1 MSVRGFP
8 ETPEPAG
15 PGLAPPPASPGPSNG
30 HPPERAMSG
39 GPVPDPPGPR
49 GRPARGDDPFGP
61 PGPDLDPFGPP
72 GFDRPGYES
81 PGWDPPAR
89 TPDPDAQANIPAPS
103 PVPPD
108 PGVPPGAGVPGAPG
122 PRPGPVPP
130 DPGAPGPRPGP
141 APPAGARPRRRPSG
155 PRPSARPAARR
166 SRRGSPGIAP
176 VYDVDGP
183 RIRLGLA
190 WFAAAAAG
198 TAISPLTAAIVYGVA
213 AGLAARQVVRA
224 WGSVPWQADMAAGL
238 AALPVLAALAGTVPA
253 IGSLALVVVVAGVAA
268 CAPDGARIPGLQ
280 GRVAA
285 AGIVVV
291 ATLAGVAGAALV
303 LVRSQSVTA
312 ALVLVLLVS
321 LYEAGDYI
329 VGSGAS
335 NFVEGPL
342 AGATT
347 AVVAGFPLTL
357 ILVEPFDVAGLPL
370 LAFVAAC
377 CPLGQMVASAMLPR
391 PGAPASALRRV
402 DTLLVLAPLWAA
414 ASAAF

>member
-1 MSVRGFP
+1 
-8 ETPEPAG
+8 
-15 PGLAPPPASPGPSNG
+15 
-30 HPPERAMSG
+30 
-39 GPVPDPPGPR
+39 
-49 GRPARGDDPFGP
+49 
-61 PGPDLDPFGPP
+61 
-72 GFDRPGYES
+72 
-81 PGWDPPAR
+81 
-89 TPDPDAQANIPAPS
+89 
-103 PVPPD
+103 
-108 PGVPPGAGVPGAPG
+108 
-122 PRPGPVPP
+122 
-130 DPGAPGPRPGP
+130 
-141 APPAGARPRRRPSG
+141 
-155 PRPSARPAARR
+155 
-166 SRRGSPGIAP
+166 
-176 VYDVDGP
+176 
-183 RIRLGLA
+183 
-190 WFAAAAAG
+190 
-198 TAISPLTAAIVYGVA
+198 VA

-414 ASAAF
+414 ASAAL